1 MDINDLPECL
11 PLDLLR
17 RVIGRECQDTVKNT
31 KLYYNEIAIKSG
43 ISPRRL
49 FKEINSIPEIE
60 CRFKNPSKT
69 TKIHLGRRV
78 CKYSN
83 TEDITLYIHKGEEPN
98 NYNQPDYLEVYF
110 DSTKQ
115 ENAPHIIQVEWVND
129 EKKKPFL
136 GGYRRKTD
144 DAIFHHATAQTMLK
158 LPKIPSVPIFS
169 RDTQTYEVKHE
180 GLDTVKDAST
190 TMPRPGFFVTNLND
204 RVVLPGVYEN
214 SVEYEARLN
223 KNAIIIQKWVRSWLA
238 KRKVARLKQLLVDYK
253 DFISEKEQKYIQ
265 DKNERVNQ
273 EYERRANP
281 KTHYDIDRLFKALE
295 GWRLKE
301 LDNIYHK
308 SEDIVIQRANMAL
321 LLDQEIEFINMI
333 IQKQNDLSG
342 YGRMQK
348 EKSLLEKA
356 SRPMQWVST
365 KNAMKLEADTPAILK
380 ARNLFVLYENLQM
393 DCLTKTERMDL
404 LLSIKKLAGSYPSK
418 VSCDLVALLERETE
432 FILRNI
438 PSSMLV
444 GLRQRIL
451 QLFVQLCKNP
461 KLNPAISKFL
471 PIFDKKDSHARRQM
485 WSDIY
490 KCIFCGRFLRSR
502 AFDISSRSTK
512 VKICKFCWRQ
522 SNRGNVRLDLEPYKR
537 ILQDL
542 RDSEAEI
549 LLKTQSDNV
558 LKMKQQQFLALDKA
572 VEEQKRSREAQD
584 GTSMDTTMFR
594 DLESKLPEL
603 DIENMTNHLE
613 LLVNIYDIYYLV
625 TNVWDRKSAFSGCS
639 DLDELKFCRWNV
651 AQPWSPWNTILLTK
665 KEADLYMQLKD
676 FPSNS
681 LYSDTMLTRIY
692 QKLVIGRNAFK
703 KLCKIGKYL
712 VKEAIEPLEKN
723 SEDEDLHFQPPE
735 TVLPFI
741 KGEKRMLDFGINT
754 LKEIWNLSEVED
766 KITESF
772 KSLNK

>member
-1 MDINDLPECL
+1 MDKIKSEFNPTIHENENNKSTQKSVSTKSGRVAVRVKFPYNVIMDINDLPECL

-348 EKSLLEKA
+348 E
-356 SRPMQWVST
+356 
-365 KNAMKLEADTPAILK
+365 
-380 ARNLFVLYENLQM
+380 
-393 DCLTKTERMDL
+393 
-404 LLSIKKLAGSYPSK
+404 
-418 VSCDLVALLERETE
+418 
-432 FILRNI
+432 
-438 PSSMLV
+438 
-444 GLRQRIL
+444 
-451 QLFVQLCKNP
+451 
-461 KLNPAISKFL
+461 
-471 PIFDKKDSHARRQM
+471 
-485 WSDIY
+485 
-490 KCIFCGRFLRSR
+490 
-502 AFDISSRSTK
+502 
-512 VKICKFCWRQ
+512 
-522 SNRGNVRLDLEPYKR
+522 
-537 ILQDL
+537 
-542 RDSEAEI
+542 
-549 LLKTQSDNV
+549 
-558 LKMKQQQFLALDKA
+558 
-572 VEEQKRSREAQD
+572 
-584 GTSMDTTMFR
+584 
-594 DLESKLPEL
+594 
-603 DIENMTNHLE
+603 
-613 LLVNIYDIYYLV
+613 
-625 TNVWDRKSAFSGCS
+625 
-639 DLDELKFCRWNV
+639 
-651 AQPWSPWNTILLTK
+651 
-665 KEADLYMQLKD
+665 
-676 FPSNS
+676 
-681 LYSDTMLTRIY
+681 
-692 QKLVIGRNAFK
+692 
-703 KLCKIGKYL
+703 
-712 VKEAIEPLEKN
+712 
-723 SEDEDLHFQPPE
+723 
-735 TVLPFI
+735 
-741 KGEKRMLDFGINT
+741 
-754 LKEIWNLSEVED
+754 
-766 KITESF
+766 
-772 KSLNK
+772 